1 MSFSRRELKQNAKDV
16 LKTSYFTLLLGG
28 LLFSTVSIVTSMITK
43 AIFVFVLI
51 SVVFI
56 MPAIEVGYKKL
67 LLEGKKDKIN
77 ISLLFSVFTSSNYMN
92 VVKVMFFR
100 NLYIFL
106 WSLLFVIPGIVKFYQ
121 YFFIPYLLAE
131 NMEME
136 THEAFSLTKEMTN
149 NIKSNIFVLDLS
161 FIGWYLLG
169 ALLLGVGLFFVVPY
183 HAVTQTE
190 LFLKIKEN
198 H

>member
-67 LLEGKKDKIN
+67 LLEGKKDKVN